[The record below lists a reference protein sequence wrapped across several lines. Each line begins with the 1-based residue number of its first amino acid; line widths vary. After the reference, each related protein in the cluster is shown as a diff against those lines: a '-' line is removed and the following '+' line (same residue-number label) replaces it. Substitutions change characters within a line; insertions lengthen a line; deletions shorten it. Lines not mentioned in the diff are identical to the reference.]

1 MTSSFKDGFRMG
13 PVEVRPAEN
22 LLVIGER
29 TARVEPKSM
38 DVLMVLARAAGQ
50 LVERDDLVRQVWP
63 RGYVTDD
70 ALNRCIS
77 QLRNALGDR
86 PRQAEYIGTVPR
98 RGYRLLQPVEPVQAV
113 HAVERTLVL
122 PFQNLSESMD
132 EYVADGLTELLI
144 ARLSVALDRPVI
156 SRTTAMSFRDSGVP
170 LPEIGRQL
178 GVSWIVEGSL
188 MQIAEQVQI
197 VVQLIDANTDEHLW
211 AESWTRSTGDLLAA
225 LNEISVLVATRIRTE
240 LHGPDKPAPA
250 PPKLRPDL
258 LRLFL
263 LGVQLN
269 GRRSRDLVRQ
279 AVDCF
284 ERVLAEE
291 PRHAPSVS
299 AMAMSYFLL
308 AHYGAIDAGEGFG
321 RARELAEQAL
331 ALDADLADARLHLA
345 AVAFHHDW
353 DFRRAEELVGAAL
366 EMNPS
371 LEMALLLSANISLV
385 TRHYER
391 AQAFIA
397 RAMEIDPLN
406 IGVLMNAGDHLIL
419 QHRFRE
425 AIRTLGTALEIDD
438 RFRPGL
444 LRLALAEAFDGQ
456 ADAARASLERCRSIS
471 GEDLFYLEYRAIVE
485 GRCGD
490 VGAARQAAEKL
501 QHEAGRAGRKLP
513 WPLARA
519 WVSAGE
525 HERAIAHL
533 REAFEERSGSMP
545 FLGHTPVFDPVRD
558 RPEVQE
564 LMRRVGLPR

>member
-1 MTSSFKDGFRMG
+1 MTSSLKDGFRMG

-29 TARVEPKSM
+29 TAHVEPKSM
-38 DVLMVLARAAGQ
+38 DVLVALASAGGQ
-50 LVERDDLVRQVWP
+50 LVERDELVRQVWP

-98 RGYRLLQPVEPVQAV
+98 RGYRLLKTVEPLEAGP
-113 HAVERTLVL
+113 AVERTLVL
-122 PFQNLSESMD
+122 PFQNLSEKMD

-144 ARLSVALDRPVI
+144 ARLSMALDRPVI
-156 SRTTAMSFRDSGVP
+156 SRTTAMSFKGSGVP
-170 LPEIGRQL
+170 LSEIGRQL
-178 GVSWIVEGSL
+178 GD
-188 MQIAEQVQI
+188 QVQI
-197 VVQLIDANTDEHLW
+197 VVQLIDADTDAHLW
-211 AESWTRSTGDLLAA
+211 AESWTRPVGDLLAV
-225 LNEISVLVATRIRTE
+225 LNEISVLVAARIRSE

-258 LRLFL
+258 LRLYL

-269 GRRSRDLVRQ
+269 GRRSRDLLRQ

-284 ERVLAEE
+284 ERVLVEE

-331 ALDADLADARLHLA
+331 ALDGDLADARLHLA

-353 DFRRAEELVGAAL
+353 KFREAGELVGAAL
-366 EMNPS
+366 EMNPN

-385 TRHYER
+385 NRQYER

-406 IGVLMNAGDHLIL
+406 IGLLMNSGDHLIL

-425 AIRTLGTALEIDD
+425 AIRTLSTALDIDD

-444 LRLALAEAFDGQ
+444 LRLALAQAFDGQ
-456 ADAARASLERCRSIS
+456 ADPARASLERCRSIS

-490 VGAARQAAEKL
+490 AGAARQAAEKL
-501 QHEAGRAGRKLP
+501 QDEAGKAGRKLP

-525 HERAIAHL
+525 HDRSIAYL
-533 REAFEERSGSMP
+533 QEALAERSGSMP
-545 FLGHTPVFDPVRD
+545 FLGHTPVFDPIRD

-564 LMRRVGLPR
+564 LMRRIGLPA

>member
-1 MTSSFKDGFRMG
+1 LTSSLKDGFRLG

-38 DVLMVLARAAGQ
+38 DVLVALAGAGGQ
-50 LVERDDLVRQVWP
+50 LVERDELVRQVWP

-70 ALNRCIS
+70 ALNRCVS

-98 RGYRLLQPVEPVQAV
+98 RGYRLLQTVEPLEAGP
-113 HAVERTLVL
+113 AVERTLVL

-144 ARLSVALDRPVI
+144 ARLSMALDRPVI
-156 SRTTAMSFRDSGVP
+156 SRTTAMSFKGSGVP
-170 LPEIGRQL
+170 LSEIGRQL
-178 GVSWIVEGSL
+178 GVRWIVEGSL

-197 VVQLIDANTDEHLW
+197 VVQLIDANTDAHLW
-211 AESWTRSTGDLLAA
+211 AESWTRPVGDLLAA
-225 LNEISVLVATRIRTE
+225 LNEISVLVAARIRTE
-240 LHGPDKPAPA
+240 LQGPNEAAPA
-250 PPKLRPDL
+250 PLKLRPDL
-258 LRLFL
+258 LRFYL

-269 GRRSRDLVRQ
+269 GRRSRELLRQ

-308 AHYGAIDAGEGFG
+308 AHYGAIDAGQGFG

-331 ALDADLADARLHLA
+331 ALDGDLADARLHLA

-353 DFRRAEELVGAAL
+353 NFREAEELVGVAL
-366 EMNPS
+366 EMNPN

-385 TRHYER
+385 SRQYER

-397 RAMEIDPLN
+397 RALEIDPLN

-419 QHRFRE
+419 QHRYRE
-425 AIRTLGTALEIDD
+425 ATRTLGTALEIDD

-444 LRLALAEAFDGQ
+444 LRLALALAFDGQ
-456 ADAARASLERCRSIS
+456 ADPARASLERCRSIA

-490 VGAARQAAEKL
+490 VGTARQAAEKL
-501 QHEAGRAGRKLP
+501 QDEAGKAGRKLP

-525 HERAIAHL
+525 HDRAIAYL
-533 REAFEERSGSMP
+533 QEAFAERSGSMP
-545 FLGHTPVFDPVRD
+545 FLGHTPVFDPIRD
-558 RPEVQE
+558 RPEVHD
-564 LMRRVGLPR
+564 LMRRVGLPG